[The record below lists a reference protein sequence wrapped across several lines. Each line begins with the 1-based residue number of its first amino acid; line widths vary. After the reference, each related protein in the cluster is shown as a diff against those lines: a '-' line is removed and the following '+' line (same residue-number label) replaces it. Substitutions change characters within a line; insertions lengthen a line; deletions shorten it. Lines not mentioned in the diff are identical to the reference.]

1 MGYDS
6 QQRWGYEESIS
17 CPFEAFSYAAF
28 AFSGSLAS
36 LKALATAEKVFL
48 YHSQTSMV
56 TPIMFYTSSNSLHNI
71 TCIQLKK
78 K

>member
-6 QQRWGYEESIS
+6 QQKWGYEESIS
-17 CPFEAFSYAAF
+17 CPFEAFSYAVF
-28 AFSGSLAS
+28 AFSGSLPI

-56 TPIMFYTSSNSLHNI
+56 TQIMFCTSNNPLHNK
-71 TCIQLKK
+71 TCI
-78 K
+78 